1 MDNAMNG
8 EYDDLIPEA
17 LRCNPAPA
25 VGAGRVLRV
34 RLGYNPNSSSV
45 GTTVV
50 VFLWSMVGSATVL
63 AATASLL
70 AWRLGGGGDGA
81 QAEPASPSESEE

>member
-1 MDNAMNG
+1 MERAVND
-8 EYDDLIPEA
+8 EFDDLIPEA
-17 LRCNPAPA
+17 LRRRGPPGP
-25 VGAGRVLRV
+25 GAGRVLRV

-63 AATASLL
+63 AATASLR
-70 AWRLGGGGDGA
+70 AWRLTGGDDGGSA
-81 QAEPASPSESEE
+81 DRASPTELGE

>member
-1 MDNAMNG
+1 MND

-17 LRCNPAPA
+17 LRRGGAPA
-25 VGAGRVLRV
+25 AGAGRVLRV

-70 AWRLGGGGDGA
+70 AWRLRGGEEGGEAGS
-81 QAEPASPSESEE
+81 ASPSQAEE